1 MNDDNIKTKNRFLTT
16 FSSEARPMLAA
27 SSIGIVFV
35 ASIVIGTL
43 FGVWLDGKF
52 NTKPWLTLFFLG
64 IGIAAG
70 VKNAWHFIK
79 KSGAL
84 EKESSGE

>member
-1 MNDDNIKTKNRFLTT
+1 MFKKPVKKNEFIRL
-16 FSSEARPMLAA
+16 LHA

-35 ASIVIGTL
+35 CSIVISVL
-43 FGVWLDGKF
+43 IGVWLDGKF
-52 NTKPWLTLFFLG
+52 GVRPWCTLAFLL

-70 VKNAWHFIK
+70 IKNAVYYIK

-84 EKESSGE
+84 EKIENDDETE

>member
-1 MNDDNIKTKNRFLTT
+1 MSKKPVKQNEFTRLL
-16 FSSEARPMLAA
+16 SA

-35 ASIVIGTL
+35 CSIVISTL
-43 FGVWLDGKF
+43 IGVWLDGKF
-52 NTKPWLTLFFLG
+52 GVKPWCTLSFLL

-70 VKNAWHFIK
+70 IKNAVYYIK

-84 EKESSGE
+84 EKIEDDNETG